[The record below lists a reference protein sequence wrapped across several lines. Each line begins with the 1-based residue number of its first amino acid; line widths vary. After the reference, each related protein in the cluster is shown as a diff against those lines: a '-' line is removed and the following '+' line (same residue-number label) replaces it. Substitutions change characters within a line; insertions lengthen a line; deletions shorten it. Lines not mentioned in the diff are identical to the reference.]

1 LLLCVEARL
10 LFLAQAI
17 LNRQEGKERG
27 NSTML
32 QAIRDRVTGWVAW
45 IVVGLIGVTF
55 ALWGIDYY
63 LQRDAEI
70 FAARVNGVEIPV
82 NEFRRAFQEQKERI
96 QAELGDKYVPE
107 LIDEPALKKQV
118 LQRLV
123 DEELLVQATTEAGFA
138 ISDALL
144 AARIHAMPGFQAEG
158 EFSVDRY
165 QSVLARSNLT
175 PASFEYRLRRS
186 LLLNQLVS
194 GVVTSEVVPG
204 PTVDVSVRLFEQARK
219 LSYARIPMQR
229 FLESVSVADAD
240 IADYYQQNR
249 QQFVEPEAV
258 KLSYLEMQVK
268 DVSKDV
274 SVSEQDI
281 AELYEQQQYRFGKEE
296 ERRAR
301 HILIKVAED
310 ASDDEVNAARARAEE
325 LLGRVRGGESF
336 ETLAKEYSEDPGS
349 ASQGGDLGFFSK
361 GFMVESFEK
370 AAYSLT
376 QGEISEPVRSPFGF
390 HIIEVTEIKPGETRP
405 LSEVHDQ
412 LKAELVNERGKAHF
426 FDRVEELAQATFEHP
441 DTLALAGEALELEVR
456 KTDWLTRT
464 DSAGIAQYPQVL
476 DAAFSEDVLEVGN
489 NSEVIEVE
497 PSHVLVVRV
506 DERRPARQK
515 ELSEVRED
523 ILMILRTRTA
533 GDETLKLG
541 ETLVERMRHGASL
554 QQVAE
559 DSALEIVD
567 AGMVTRSDNQPER
580 EIKVEAFR
588 MPMPEGGRPS
598 VPGLSLANGDY
609 ALLEVTEVKEGDP
622 AQLAA
627 GVREQFKASLEQ
639 MYGQS
644 ELTALI
650 ADLKSRAEIETRL
663 QDL

>member
-1 LLLCVEARL
+1 
-10 LFLAQAI
+10 
-17 LNRQEGKERG
+17 
-27 NSTML
+27 ML

-63 LQRDAEI
+63 LQRGAEI

-82 NEFRRAFQEQKERI
+82 NEFRRVFQEQKERI
-96 QAELGDKYVPE
+96 QAELGEQYVPE

-123 DEELLVQATTEAGFA
+123 EEELLVQATTEGGFA
-138 ISDALL
+138 ISDSLL
-144 AARIHAMPGFQAEG
+144 AARIHAMPGFQIDG

-194 GVVTSEVVPG
+194 GIVTSEAVPG
-204 PTVDVSVRLFEQARK
+204 SAIDLSVRLFEQARK
-219 LSYARIPMQR
+219 LSYARIPLQR
-229 FLESVSVADAD
+229 FLESVTVADAD
-240 IADYYQQNR
+240 IVDYYNENR
-249 QQFVEPEAV
+249 QQFLEPEAV
-258 KLSYLEMQVK
+258 KLRYLEMQVK

-274 SVSEQDI
+274 SVGEQDI
-281 AELYEQQQYRFGKEE
+281 AELYEQQKHRFGKEE

-301 HILIKVAED
+301 HILIKVAQD
-310 ASDDEVNAARARAEE
+310 ASDDEVNAARARAEA
-325 LLGRVRGGESF
+325 LLGRLKGGESF
-336 ETLAKEYSEDPGS
+336 EALAKDHSEDPGS

-361 GFMVESFEK
+361 GFMVEAFEK
-370 AAYSLT
+370 TAYSLT

-390 HIIEVTEIKPGETRP
+390 HVIEVTEIKPGETRP

-412 LKAELVNERGKAHF
+412 LKAELVNERAKAHF

-441 DTLALAGEALELEVR
+441 DTLVLAAETLELEVR
-456 KTDWLTRT
+456 KSDWLARA
-464 DSAGIAQYPQVL
+464 DRAGIAQYPQVL
-476 DAAFSEDVLEVGN
+476 DAAFSEDVLEGGN

-497 PSHVLVVRV
+497 PNHVVVVRV
-506 DERRPARQK
+506 DERRPARQR

-523 ILMILRTRTA
+523 ILAILRTRTA
-533 GDETLKLG
+533 GTRTRELG
-541 ETLVERMRHGASL
+541 ETLVERMRLGASL
-554 QQVAE
+554 KQVAE
-559 DSALEIVD
+559 DNELEIID

-580 EIKVEAFR
+580 DIRAETFR
-588 MPMPEGGRPS
+588 MPMPEGERPS
-598 VPGLSLANGDY
+598 VSGLSVANGDY

-622 AQLAA
+622 AQLAE
-627 GVREQFKASLEQ
+627 GVREQFKKSLEQ
-639 MYGQS
+639 MYSQS